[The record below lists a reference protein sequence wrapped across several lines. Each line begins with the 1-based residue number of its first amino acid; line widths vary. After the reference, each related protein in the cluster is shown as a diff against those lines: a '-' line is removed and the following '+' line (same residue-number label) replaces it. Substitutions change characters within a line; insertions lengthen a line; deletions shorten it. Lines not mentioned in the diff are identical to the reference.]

1 MKKIIT
7 CLTISASFLI
17 LFSCNESNKLTE
29 VVEVPLPTKEEKITI
44 GSPDEVKAEPG
55 SFGLIKLPFS
65 YDALA
70 PEIRS
75 LTLETHYSK
84 HYVSYTNNLNKEIVS
99 TEFENMPIEDILKKL
114 DLNNAKLRQNAGGY
128 YNHTMYFNLLT
139 PKEQTP
145 QDTLAGS
152 INKEFGSFN
161 NLTNQ
166 FKGQATKQFG
176 SGWVWLVVDKLG
188 KLQVTTTENQDNPL
202 MRNALVPGTPILGI
216 DLWEHAYYL
225 DYQNRKGSYIDAFYK
240 HINWEKVNENYI
252 EALKKVRKV

>member
-1 MKKIIT
+1 MEKNIT
-7 CLTISASFLI
+7 RFGILASFLL
-17 LFSCNESNKLTE
+17 LFSCNDNNKLTE

-44 GSPDEVKAEPG
+44 GSPNDVKADAG
-55 SFGLIKLPFS
+55 SFELTKLPFS

-70 PEIRS
+70 PAIRT
-75 LTLETHYSK
+75 LTMETHYSK
-84 HYVSYTNNLNKEIVS
+84 HYLTYTNNLNKEILN
-99 TEFENMPIEDILKKL
+99 TEFENLPIEDILKKL

-128 YNHTMYFNLLT
+128 YNHTLYFNILT
-139 PKEQTP
+139 QKETAPK
-145 QDTLAGS
+145 DTLAGS

-176 SGWVWLVVDKLG
+176 SGWVWLVVDRYG
-188 KLQVTTTENQDNPL
+188 KLQVTTTDNQDNPL
-202 MRNALVPGTPILGI
+202 MKNALIPGTPILGI

-225 DYQNRKGSYIDAFYK
+225 DYQNRKGSYIDAFYQ

-252 EALKKVRKV
+252 EALKKVKKV